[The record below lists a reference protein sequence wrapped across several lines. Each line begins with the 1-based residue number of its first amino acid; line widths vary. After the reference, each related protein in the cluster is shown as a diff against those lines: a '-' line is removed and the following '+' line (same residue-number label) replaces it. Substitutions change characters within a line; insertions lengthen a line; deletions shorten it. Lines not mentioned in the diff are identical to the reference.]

1 MGFINNG
8 GFNNV
13 NQNNNGEQKKKVNF
27 KMGTVYGDDGTMDIG
42 IWTSDSGV
50 FAIFTIKQEV
60 GKDPST
66 GKGVYETKPPKEL
79 PRLFM
84 NRDKMCLLYHAMQH
98 FDKPGEANFVMDG
111 NSKLKVEGL
120 GNKVKLT
127 ITDKIGER
135 SITFS
140 AFTLGNFVDYPQW
153 TVIKE
158 MLKIAFRKSLINKLD
173 ENEFGA
179 AINSSNDDEDSPF

>member
-98 FDKPGEANFVMDG
+98 FDKPGEAIRRTALYRPGRMCLVP
-111 NSKLKVEGL
+111 L
-120 GNKVKLT
+120 
-127 ITDKIGER
+127 
-135 SITFS
+135 
-140 AFTLGNFVDYPQW
+140 
-153 TVIKE
+153 
-158 MLKIAFRKSLINKLD
+158 
-173 ENEFGA
+173 
-179 AINSSNDDEDSPF
+179 